1 MASLYIGFLAG
12 RFDGVLGGWVPGAR
26 PFRVK
31 LIRVT
36 MQGNVIPVIV
46 AIDGP
51 GGSGKSTVARAVAR
65 RLGYTY
71 IDTGAM
77 YRSVACWAIR
87 LGMDI
92 EDMQKMEAL
101 ARESHVEFVDG
112 RVLLNDEDVTREIRE
127 PAVSEA
133 ASKVAAYP
141 GVRKAMREE
150 QRRIGSTGPAVMEGR
165 DIGTVVFPEARVK
178 IFLDASP
185 EARARRRAVELGAP
199 VEQVAKELAGRDSR
213 DRTRAEAPLMQAPDA
228 EYVDTTGLSTEEV
241 EEAVLKIV
249 RGRTSN

>member
-1 MASLYIGFLAG
+1 MNNQTSG
-12 RFDGVLGGWVPGAR
+12 P
-26 PFRVK
+26 
-31 LIRVT
+31 T
-36 MQGNVIPVIV
+36 IV

-77 YRSVACWAIR
+77 YRSVAVWALR
-87 LGMDI
+87 LGMDLD
-92 EDMQKMEAL
+92 DMHRLEQL
-101 ARESHVEFVDG
+101 ARETNVEFIDG
-112 RVLLNDEDVTREIRE
+112 RVLLNGEDVTAEIRE
-127 PAVSEA
+127 PEISDA

-141 GVRKAMREE
+141 GVRRAMREE
-150 QRRIGSTGPAVMEGR
+150 QRRIGANGPAVMEGR
-165 DIGTVVFPEARVK
+165 DIGTVVFPEARIK
-178 IFLDASP
+178 IFLDASA
-185 EARARRRAVELGAP
+185 EARAGRRAAELGAP
-199 VEQVAKELAGRDSR
+199 VEQVAKDLAGRDTR

-228 EYVDTTGLSTEEV
+228 DYVDTTGLTAEEV